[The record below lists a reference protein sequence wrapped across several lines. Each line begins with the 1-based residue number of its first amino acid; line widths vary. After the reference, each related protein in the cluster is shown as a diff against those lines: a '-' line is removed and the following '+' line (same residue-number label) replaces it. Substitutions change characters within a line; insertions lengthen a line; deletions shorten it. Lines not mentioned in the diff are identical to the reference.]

1 MESTRRHLAP
11 HGKDAAQMSCFI
23 VRGWWKWAAGV
34 VLLVASV
41 GMAAGSGPSNGTEI
55 YDLVVAS
62 GRVMDPESGL
72 DAVRNVGIRGGKNA
86 GISVGPI
93 IGKKTIEGR
102 GLVVGPGFIVLHKH
116 GQEGGNY
123 AGEA

>member
-1 MESTRRHLAP
+1 
-11 HGKDAAQMSCFI
+11 MSCFI

-41 GMAAGSGPSNGTEI
+41 GMAAGSGPSNGTET
-55 YDLVVAS
+55 YDLVIAS

-86 GISVGPI
+86 VISVGPI
-93 IGKKTIEGR
+93 IGKQAIAAP
-102 GLVVGPGFIVLHKH
+102 GLGGAPGVLDLHSPGH
-116 GQEGGNY
+116 DAANY
-123 AGEA
+123 

>member
-72 DAVRNVGIRGGKNA
+72 DAVRNVGIRGGKS
-86 GISVGPI
+86 GGVSVGAI
-93 IGKKTIEGR
+93 VGGQGIERR
-102 GLVVGPGFIVLHKH
+102 GLGVTPGFIVLHQH
-116 GQEGGNY
+116 GTDAE
-123 AGEA
+123 